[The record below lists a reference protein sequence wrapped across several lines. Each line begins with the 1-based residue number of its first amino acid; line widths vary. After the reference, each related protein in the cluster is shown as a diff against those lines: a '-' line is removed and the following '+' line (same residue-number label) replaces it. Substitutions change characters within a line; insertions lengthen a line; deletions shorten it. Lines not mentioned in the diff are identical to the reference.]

1 MISVMW
7 TFPKSGRC
15 ALPGRLSGRR
25 LSLSPVIGDAEGQGA
40 HYTNRA
46 SEARSGCGV
55 MMI

>member
-1 MISVMW
+1 MMW
-7 TFPKSGRC
+7 SFPKSGKC
-15 ALPGRLSGRR
+15 AQPGLLSGRR
-25 LSLSPVIGDAEGQGA
+25 LPLSPVIGDTEGQGA